1 MIIETC
7 TTDAGPQFMASPLSR
22 PSRRPKVAQQQTDS
36 DLNVY
41 PRDGAHQLVSD
52 SKPKKTLKRPRR
64 LSDGEKHDR
73 FGLKKQRF
81 AIEVDARPRA
91 QPRKSPGAAAAA
103 VKTAKIPAKSTGAL
117 AQRTAGDKEEGSRD
131 ATRQLPKYAEKASNG
146 IKHELERLQPDRK
159 DTKSET
165 RKLRSQEGTRFK
177 SELASYFPDYDV
189 VIGNEAAEETRKFAC
204 CWITCCCS
212 RSVSNFLQIL
222 LMLGRPL

>member
-7 TTDAGPQFMASPLSR
+7 TTDAGPQFMASPPSR
-22 PSRRPKVAQQQTDS
+22 PSRRPRVAKQTES

-41 PRDGAHQLVSD
+41 DPRDGAHHHLIVD

-64 LSDGEKHDR
+64 LSEAEKADR

-81 AIEVDARPRA
+81 AIEVDTARPRA
-91 QPRKSPGAAAAA
+91 QPRKVPGAAATAT
-103 VKTAKIPAKSTGAL
+103 KTTQVPAKSTESL
-117 AQRTAGDKEEGSRD
+117 AQRTVQDTEEERTEP
-131 ATRQLPKYAEKASNG
+131 TRQLPKYAEKASNG

-189 VIGNEAAEETRKFAC
+189 VIGNEAAEETRKFDCYWVIYC
-204 CWITCCCS
+204 C
-212 RSVSNFLQIL
+212 
-222 LMLGRPL
+222 